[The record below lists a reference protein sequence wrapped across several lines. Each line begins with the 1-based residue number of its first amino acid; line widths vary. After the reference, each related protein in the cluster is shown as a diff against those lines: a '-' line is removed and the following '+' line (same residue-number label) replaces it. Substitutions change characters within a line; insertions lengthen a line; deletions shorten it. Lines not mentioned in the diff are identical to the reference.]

1 VCSGPRLIAIAQAPF
16 RHSIGEGGGRC
27 GLLVALAVA
36 STAVRA
42 TGVRVIGLG
51 LLLFFL
57 SSLSGCNSASIYQD
71 ASYNPPVYWGQHVVK
86 RGETLYSIAWRYGR
100 DYRELG
106 NANGISPPY
115 PIQAGQVLRL
125 DLRGTVTSS
134 EQTASSSRRSS
145 SQRAEST
152 TSSATTGTS
161 AGVSSGDGGRASAA
175 STTPARPSPTTT
187 APVPRRSQTV
197 ANIQWHWPHVG
208 TVIAGFSTSGKVNK
222 GLDIA
227 GNAGDRIRAAAAG
240 SVVYAGSGLLGYGN
254 LIIVNHNE
262 HYLSAYAH
270 NRTIL
275 VQEGEE
281 VAAGQVIAE
290 LGSSGAD
297 RPKLHFE
304 IRKNGNPVDPARYLP
319 PR

>member
-1 VCSGPRLIAIAQAPF
+1 MLPLGLI
-16 RHSIGEGGGRC
+16 
-27 GLLVALAVA
+27 LLIVALV
-36 STAVRA
+36 
-42 TGVRVIGLG
+42 
-51 LLLFFL
+51 
-57 SSLSGCNSASIYQD
+57 SGCNSSALYQD
-71 ASYNPPVYWGQHVVK
+71 SSYNPPVYWGQHVVK

-115 PIQAGQVLRL
+115 HIQAGQVLRL
-125 DLRGTVTSS
+125 DLRGTVTSTRH
-134 EQTASSSRRSS
+134 TASNNQAPSGRRSDGAAARGS
-145 SQRAEST
+145 AE
-152 TSSATTGTS
+152 
-161 AGVSSGDGGRASAA
+161 DRAS
-175 STTPARPSPTTT
+175 TPVTPRPSRPGT
-187 APVPRRSQTV
+187 ASGRTQTV
-197 ANIQWHWPHVG
+197 SNIQWRWPHVG

-227 GNAGDRIRAAAAG
+227 GNSGDRVRAAAAG
-240 SVVYAGSGLLGYGN
+240 NVVYAGSGLLGYGN

-262 HYLSAYAH
+262 QYLSAYAH

-275 VQEGEE
+275 VQEGEDVE
-281 VAAGQVIAE
+281 AGQVIAE

>member
-1 VCSGPRLIAIAQAPF
+1 MFPGSRLINAVQDLF
-16 RHSIGEGGGRC
+16 RRYVGEGRFLRGLPGTPLQSSRMVC
-27 GLLVALAVA
+27 LGLILSLAGLLSA
-36 STAVRA
+36 
-42 TGVRVIGLG
+42 
-51 LLLFFL
+51 
-57 SSLSGCNSASIYQD
+57 CNSQSIYQD
-71 ASYNPPVYWGQHVVK
+71 DSYNPPVYWGQHVVK

-115 PIQAGQVLRL
+115 HIQAGQVLRL
-125 DLRGTVTSS
+125 DLRGSVTSPR
-134 EQTASSSRRSS
+134 QTASNTRPTPTTGTGSTTSRRSTEE
-145 SQRAEST
+145 RVTST
-152 TSSATTGTS
+152 RPT
-161 AGVSSGDGGRASAA
+161 RPEASRPA
-175 STTPARPSPTTT
+175 SN
-187 APVPRRSQTV
+187 RSQTV
-197 ANIQWHWPHVG
+197 SNIQWRWPHVG
-208 TVIAGFSTSGKVNK
+208 TVLAGFSTTGKVNK

-227 GNAGDRIRAAAAG
+227 GNAGDQVRAAAAG
-240 SVVYAGSGLLGYGN
+240 NVVYAGSGLLGYGN

-275 VQEGEE
+275 VQEGEDVE
-281 VAAGQVIAE
+281 AGQVIAE